1 MNWYLHAHGISAFK
15 IALGDKDTVM
25 EARRRIEMAV
35 IAMLRELT
43 ICKWGVYVT
52 LLAVRHCLSNTAVG
66 SQQLAERHRRFNGNP
81 TLGRYHRWRGLHRG
95 PPLATA
101 TAASFFHSA
110 DVMLIRCIAV
120 FVRPHGRGEDKHLCV
135 KRQKNKNNNNVANL
149 PSCCRKFL
157 LPPSGPV
164 KNFQWTCNSS
174 GRLYC

>member
-1 MNWYLHAHGISAFK
+1 MKGQQLPHLSQGTTWYLHAHGFSAFK

-25 EARRRIEMAV
+25 EARQRIEMAV

-43 ICKWGVYVT
+43 ICRWGVYVT

-66 SQQLAERHRRFNGNP
+66 SQQLAERHRRFNGHP

-101 TAASFFHSA
+101 TAAGFFHSA

-135 KRQKNKNNNNVANL
+135 KRLVPAG
-149 PSCCRKFL
+149 PTKF
-157 LPPSGPV
+157 
-164 KNFQWTCNSS
+164 NTAD
-174 GRLYC
+174 